1 MENKVEIAENINDSV
16 QKDRVVYKVQIGTY
30 LKSMLSSRTF
40 NNIKDLEEVFVNGS
54 YKYYIRCGDDKK
66 FADDMRKNMIENGFS
81 GSFVT
86 AFYKGKQISTKEAL
100 NLQKKYE

>member
-1 MENKVEIAENINDSV
+1 
-16 QKDRVVYKVQIGTY
+16 
-30 LKSMLSSRTF
+30 MLNSRTF

-66 FADDMRKNMIENGFS
+66 FADDMKNMIENGFS

-86 AFYKGKQISTKEAL
+86 AFYRETNFYQRSIKFA
-100 NLQKKYE
+100 KKI